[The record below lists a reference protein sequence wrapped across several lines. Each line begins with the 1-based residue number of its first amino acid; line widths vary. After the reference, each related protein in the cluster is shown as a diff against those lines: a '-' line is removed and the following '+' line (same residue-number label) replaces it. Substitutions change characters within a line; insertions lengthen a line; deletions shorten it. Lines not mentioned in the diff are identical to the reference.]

1 MPQPMSPWQP
11 TPEVQQPQQQ
21 PQPQFPTPPVPPVPH
36 RQPQQQWNQPQ
47 QSVAQPQPQSMSTQ
61 PFGTPQQFGGQMAE
75 LPPLANRDQLSSYS
89 PDEKKQR
96 LVMWMVILAAVIIPA
111 LIIGLVFLTKN
122 SSDTAKQKQQQ
133 TAAQVTYNA
142 DAIKQLSTGT
152 ATDAQ
157 VAKLDKN
164 ATFYTVLKAAAKQ
177 PIVNTKWDVYY
188 TSAQDAKRGD
198 QYTFYDTTIDY
209 KTKGYSYGENS
220 YSNLG
225 VFQTRCIGDKQ
236 YNFNDS
242 KLTSAPSWQAASD
255 STDCAL
261 STVTMHLNDGLNTG
275 GLDDKQADAFM
286 SKLQQSGVMKVNNV
300 SLVTN
305 KDKQYIKVDA
315 NVVPQKQGNG
325 DIYWGVQ
332 RFMSAFQATGM
343 DATKHP
349 YTFFGSSG
357 EGAHVVYYAD
367 MATQLPVYSAIEST
381 PSYDKFGKPQ
391 IATSWSHRFIEYAF
405 PTEVTAQ
412 NINDHSPITFTAW
425 PDH

>member
-1 MPQPMSPWQP
+1 
-11 TPEVQQPQQQ
+11 
-21 PQPQFPTPPVPPVPH
+21 
-36 RQPQQQWNQPQ
+36 
-47 QSVAQPQPQSMSTQ
+47 MSTQ

-75 LPPLANRDQLSSYS
+75 LPPLANRDQLGNYS
-89 PDEKKQR
+89 PAEKKQR
-96 LVMWMVILAAVIIPA
+96 LVMWLVILAAVIIPA

-122 SSDTAKQKQQQ
+122 SNDNTKQKQQQ
-133 TAAQVTYNA
+133 AAAQITYNA
-142 DAIKQLSTGT
+142 DAIKQLSAGT

-177 PIVNTKWDVYY
+177 QIVNTKWDVYY
-188 TSAQDAKRGD
+188 TGAQDAKRGD
-198 QYTFYDTTIDY
+198 QYTLYDTTIDY
-209 KTKGYSYGENS
+209 ANKSYSYGENS

-242 KLTSAPSWQAASD
+242 KLTSAPTWQAASD

-286 SKLQQSGVMKVNNV
+286 SKLQQSGVMKVNSV
-300 SLVTN
+300 ALTTN
-305 KDKQYIKVDA
+305 KDKQYLKVDA

-357 EGAHVVYYAD
+357 EGAHVVYYVD

-381 PSYDKFGKPQ
+381 PSYDKFGKAQ
-391 IATSWSHRFIEYAF
+391 VTTSWSHRFIEYAF
-405 PTEVTAQ
+405 PAEVTAQ
-412 NINDHSPITFTAW
+412 NINDHTPITFTAW